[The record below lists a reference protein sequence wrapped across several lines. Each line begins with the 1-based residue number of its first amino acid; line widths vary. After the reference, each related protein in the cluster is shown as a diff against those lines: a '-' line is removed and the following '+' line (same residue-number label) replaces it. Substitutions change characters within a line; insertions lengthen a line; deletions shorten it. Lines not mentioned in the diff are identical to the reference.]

1 MRKVRA
7 FTCCNF
13 SYDSVQRPLAWL
25 VVMIYF
31 FSHLRFPRY
40 LPSGRRY
47 KIQEMMII
55 LRMKIQDGAAHTERG
70 SWWSRATSPTTSS
83 SPRWGSLVIIA
94 IVISITIITIIIVI
108 FICVLH
114 AYPIVYDFPYVGAFV
129 FQDFRVAKTRT
140 QRKQILSIFRYCE
153 IVKIRWASRSRM
165 SLKRT
170 VASRPGHQ
178 SPPPPPPRQVVLSTG
193 EHDDNDFEFYENI

>member
-1 MRKVRA
+1 
-7 FTCCNF
+7 
-13 SYDSVQRPLAWL
+13 
-25 VVMIYF
+25 
-31 FSHLRFPRY
+31 
-40 LPSGRRY
+40 
-47 KIQEMMII
+47 MII
-55 LRMKIQDGAAHTERG
+55 LRMKIQDGAAHTEKE
-70 SWWSRATSPTTSS
+70 SWWSRATSPTISS

-94 IVISITIITIIIVI
+94 IVIIIIVI

-114 AYPIVYDFPYVGAFV
+114 AYPILYDFPYVGAFV

-140 QRKQILSIFRYCE
+140 QSKQILSIFQYCE

-170 VASRPGHQ
+170 VARWPGHQ
-178 SPPPPPPRQVVLSTG
+178 SPPRPPPRQVVLSTG